1 MPKLADPANTLLNGA
16 IVLSQRSRSSAWQMR
31 FKLGGKWIRVT
42 THKRDRKE
50 AEDAAFDYYAEAK
63 FKLKHSLPLQT
74 RRFKPVALLAV
85 KTMQDALDSG
95 HGKSVYK
102 DYIAAINKYLIPYF
116 GSHNLDSIDYALL
129 NQFDAWREQKM
140 GRRPRASTIGT
151 HNSALNKVYDEAIQ
165 RGYVPSSARPEP
177 NNKGTKAERR
187 PDFTASEYR
196 KMVRNL
202 REWIKK
208 GRAGKQREMR
218 ELLYDYVLIMTN
230 TGMRH
235 GTEAQNLRWKH
246 VRIDRVN
253 GEDHLLLWVSGKT
266 GSREIVARHSCIK
279 YLKRILQ
286 RTNSIQ
292 HMTLSQVLAANVDQP
307 VFCLPDGTVTDNLR
321 ATFKKFLS
329 DIGMLKDPRT
339 NNDRT
344 LYSLRHTYA
353 TFALTGTNVTTALL
367 ATQMGTSEAMIHKHY
382 SHLIARMRAGDLA
395 GKRHRLYLDL
405 DAKV

>member
-1 MPKLADPANTLLNGA
+1 MPKLANPANTLLNGV
-16 IVLSQRSRSSAWQMR
+16 IVLSQRNRSSAWQMR
-31 FKLGGKWIRVT
+31 FKLDGKWIRIT
-42 THKRDRKE
+42 TGKRDRKE
-50 AEDAAFDYYAEAK
+50 AETAALDLYVDAKA
-63 FKLKHSLPLQT
+63 KLKYGIPIQT

-85 KTMQDALDSG
+85 KTMQDAINAG

-116 GSHNLDSIDYALL
+116 GGHNLDTIDYALL
-129 NQFDAWREQKM
+129 NQFDTWRAQKM
-140 GRRPRASTIGT
+140 GKQPRASTIGT

-165 RGYVPSSARPEP
+165 RGFVSSSARPEP

-187 PDFTASEYR
+187 PDFTLSEYR
-196 KMVRNL
+196 KMVRNM

-246 VRIDRVN
+246 IRIDRAN
-253 GEDHLLLWVSGKT
+253 GKDHLLFWVNGKT
-266 GSREIVARHSCIK
+266 GSREIVARHSCIT

-286 RTNSIQ
+286 RTNSIK
-292 HMTLSQVLAANVDQP
+292 HMTLTQVLAANLDQP

-329 DIGMLKDPRT
+329 EIGMLKDPRT
-339 NNDRT
+339 NQDRT

-353 TFALTGTNVTTALL
+353 TFALAGTNTPTALL
-367 ATQMGTSEAMIHKHY
+367 ATQMGTSEQMISKHY
-382 SHLIARMRAGDLA
+382 SHLIARMRAADLA
-395 GKRHRLYLDL
+395 GKTHNLYATLD
-405 DAKV
+405 DPV

>member
-1 MPKLADPANTLLNGA
+1 MPKLADPANSLLNGA
-16 IVLSQRSRSSAWQMR
+16 IVLSQRNRSSAWQAR
-31 FKLGGKWIRVT
+31 FKLDGKWLRVT
-42 THKRDRKE
+42 TKKKDRKE
-50 AEDAAFDYYAEAK
+50 AEDAAIELYVDAK
-63 FKLKHSLPLQT
+63 AKLKYGVPLQT
-74 RRFKPVALLAV
+74 RRFKPVAMLAV
-85 KTMQDALDSG
+85 KTMQDAINAG

-116 GSHNLDSIDYALL
+116 GGRNLDTIDYALL
-129 NQFDAWREQKM
+129 NQFDAWRTQQM
-140 GRRPRASTIGT
+140 GRQPRASTIGT
-151 HNSALNKVYDEAIQ
+151 HNSALNKIYDEAIQ
-165 RGYVPSSARPEP
+165 RGYVSASARPEP

-187 PDFTASEYR
+187 PDFTLSEYR

-208 GRAGKQREMR
+208 GRAGKQTEMR

-246 VRIDRVN
+246 IRIDRVN
-253 GEDHLLLWVSGKT
+253 GADHLLFYVSGKT
-266 GSREIVARHSCIK
+266 GGREIVARHSCIK

-286 RTNSIQ
+286 RTNSIK
-292 HMTLSQVLAANVDQP
+292 HMTLTQVLAANLDQP

-339 NNDRT
+339 NQDRT

-353 TFALTGTNVTTALL
+353 TFALAGSNIPTALL
-367 ATQMGTSEAMIHKHY
+367 ATQMGTSEQMISKHY
-382 SHLIARMRAGDLA
+382 SHLIARMRAADLA
-395 GKRHRLYLDL
+395 GKTHNLYETLD
-405 DAKV
+405 DTI